1 MRMGMIDEIVRI
13 RRTIEHDVFDY
24 QALTEALSRYRK
36 PRDKLTKLLGSGAVV
51 RIKKGL
57 YCFSE
62 DFRKE
67 PISRE
72 YLANL
77 IYGPSYVSLDYA
89 LSYHG
94 LIPERVDVVTSVTM
108 RRSRGFNTPFGMF
121 SYRMVTGNRYTV
133 GAVLEQSGKVSFLIA
148 TPEKALFD
156 KVWTD
161 KRFHGVSISDYNS
174 YLTEDLRIDLKA
186 LANLDIS
193 RAQSIGSRYDS
204 AQIDSLVQFILRLRN
219 SSYA

>member
-1 MRMGMIDEIVRI
+1 MIDDIVRM

-24 QALTEALSRYRK
+24 HTLTEALRTYRK
-36 PRDKLTKLLGSGAVV
+36 PRDKFTKLLERGAVV

-57 YCFSE
+57 YIFGA
-62 DFRKE
+62 DFRRE

-94 LIPERVDVVTSVTM
+94 LIPERVDLVTSVTM
-108 RRSRGFNTPFGMF
+108 KRSKEFHTPFGVF
-121 SYRMVTGNRYTV
+121 SYRMVTNNRYSI
-133 GAVLEQSGKVSFLIA
+133 GAVLEQAGKVSFLIA
-148 TPEKALFD
+148 SPEKALID

-161 KRFHGVSISDYNS
+161 KRFHGTSIFEYKT
-174 YLTEDLRIDLKA
+174 YLTEDLRIDFEALK
-186 LANLDIS
+186 NLNIT
-193 RAQSIGSRYDS
+193 RAQSIVRKYDS
-204 AQIDSLVQFILRLRN
+204 AKINNLLQFVMRQRT
-219 SSYA
+219 SSDA

>member
-13 RRTIEHDVFDY
+13 RRTIAHDVFDY
-24 QALTEALSRYRK
+24 PALTEALSRYSK
-36 PRDKLTKLLGSGAVV
+36 PRDKLTKLLGSGAVI

-67 PISRE
+67 PVSRE

-89 LSYHG
+89 LSFYG

-121 SYRMVTGNRYTV
+121 YYRMLTDNRYTY
-133 GAVLEQSGKVSFLIA
+133 GADLEQSGKVSFLIA

-174 YLTEDLRIDLKA
+174 YLTEDLRIDLEA
-186 LANLDIS
+186 LANLDLS
-193 RAQSIGSRYDS
+193 RAQSIAINYESVK
-204 AQIDSLVQFILRLRN
+204 IDNLVQFIIRLRN
-219 SSYA
+219 SSHA

>member
-1 MRMGMIDEIVRI
+1 MIEEIVRI

-121 SYRMVTGNRYTV
+121 SYRMVT
-133 GAVLEQSGKVSFLIA
+133 
-148 TPEKALFD
+148 
-156 KVWTD
+156 D

-174 YLTEDLRIDLKA
+174 YLTEDLRIDLEA
-186 LANLDIS
+186 FANLDIS
-193 RAQSIGSRYDS
+193 RAQSIGSRYNS